1 MYRGDSLI
9 LFLLSLL
16 LLGWLFYRFRHWLL
30 APPKGSRAIDPDPEV
45 PATAAV
51 ELLEFS
57 GYEVLTGKRRIPIR
71 IQVNDGETLE
81 SRLFV
86 DHFAGEEDKLY
97 VVKVARDRKPLDWT
111 GSGLRD
117 QLLVYQLL
125 YPEAE
130 GILYVDPRQRSIEKI
145 RFHIPVEES
154 RSSQEL
160 PY

>member
-9 LFLLSLL
+9 LFLLSILII
-16 LLGWLFYRFRHWLL
+16 GWLVYRFRHWLL
-30 APPKGSRAIDPDPEV
+30 APPKGKSAIDPDPEV

-57 GYEVLTGKRRIPIR
+57 GYEVLTGKRRIPIQ
-71 IQVNDGETLE
+71 IQVNDREMLE
-81 SRLFV
+81 SRLFI
-86 DHFAGEEDKLY
+86 DHFAAEEDKLY

-125 YPEAE
+125 YPEAD

-145 RFHIPVEES
+145 RFDVPAEES
-154 RSSQEL
+154 RTS
-160 PY
+160 

>member
-9 LFLLSLL
+9 LLLLSVFII
-16 LLGWLFYRFRHWLL
+16 GWLLYRFRFWLM
-30 APPKGSRAIDPDPEV
+30 APPKGRPAIDPDPEV
-45 PATAAV
+45 PSTVAV

-57 GYEVLTGKRRIPIR
+57 GYEVLTGKRRIPIQ
-71 IQVNDGETLE
+71 IQVNDRELLE
-81 SRLFV
+81 SRLFI
-86 DHFAGEEDKLY
+86 DHFAAEEEKLY

-130 GILYVDPRQRSIEKI
+130 GILYVDPRQKTIEKI
-145 RFHIPVEES
+145 RFDVPEEES
-154 RSSQEL
+154 RTS
-160 PY
+160 